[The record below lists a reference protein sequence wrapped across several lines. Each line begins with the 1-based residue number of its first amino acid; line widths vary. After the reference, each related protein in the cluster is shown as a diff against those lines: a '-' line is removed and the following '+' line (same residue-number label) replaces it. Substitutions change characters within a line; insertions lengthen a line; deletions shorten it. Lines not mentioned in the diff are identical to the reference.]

1 MSRDYKSESQI
12 VREDA
17 DEDFYR
23 ELHERACREHEA
35 AMAAWMRFRAMPSM
49 DAEHPVDIQQE
60 RYGHREDFNQ

>member
-1 MSRDYKSESQI
+1 MGRRDFRSESQI

-35 AMAAWMRFRAMPSM
+35 AMAAFMRFHHMPHHE
-49 DAEHPVDIQQE
+49 DEHPIDPLE
-60 RYGHREDFNQ
+60 ARYGFPA